1 MKLEGGNERLWQA
14 HSLTFPQARHWEVR
28 EGIKKASRAGLSL
41 SFESINL
48 AQENFIPW
56 WSGLFV
62 RSL

>member
-14 HSLTFPQARHWEVR
+14 HSLTFSPASALGGSGRH
-28 EGIKKASRAGLSL
+28 KKSLRAGLSL

-48 AQENFIPW
+48 AQENFIQLW
-56 WSGLFV
+56 NGLSV